1 MMHSIALSRKVVA
14 AACRRMHMEASSSD
28 VTKSAVKELIGASQ
42 VVLFSKSY
50 CQFSERVKELFD
62 DMDIQSL
69 TIDLDDL
76 DEGAHIQDAL
86 RDMTQ
91 QCTIPN
97 VFINGKHI
105 GGCESVMK
113 LVKANKLMDTISG
126 DEPAHHG

>member
-1 MMHSIALSRKVVA
+1 MHKSLAMSRQIA
-14 AACRRMHMEASSSD
+14 AAVARGLHLQASPD
-28 VTKSAVKELIGASQ
+28 MTKSAVKELIGASQ

-50 CQFSERVKELFD
+50 CLFSERVKELFD

-69 TIDLDDL
+69 TIELDDL
-76 DEGAHIQDAL
+76 EEGARIQDAL

-105 GGCESVMK
+105 GGCESIMK

-126 DEPAHHG
+126 DAQQHA